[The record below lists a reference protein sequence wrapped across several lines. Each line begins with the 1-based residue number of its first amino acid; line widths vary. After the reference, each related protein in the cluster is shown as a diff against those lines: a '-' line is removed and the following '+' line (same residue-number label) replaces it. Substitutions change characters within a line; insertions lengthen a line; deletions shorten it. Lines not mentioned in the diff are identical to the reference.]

1 MLRCQNTS
9 EKATR
14 PRPSQKESAQLLRLS
29 GEPSGRRV
37 AYNIVTGTSLI
48 FALTARHFPSPY
60 PSSSQSPLCHS
71 TIFLASCPSAP
82 PSVANFESSRL
93 FAGHKHTLYTNSSSS
108 RQYEPRDYSEL
119 IIKDRQGVVQSTTI
133 CNLKY
138 S

>member
-60 PSSSQSPLCHS
+60 PSSSQSL
-71 TIFLASCPSAP
+71 
-82 PSVANFESSRL
+82 SVTLLFFWPAARQLHLQLPTSSRVAFL
-93 FAGHKHTLYTNSSSS
+93 LAINIPCTLTAAAAGSMS
-108 RQYEPRDYSEL
+108 RE
-119 IIKDRQGVVQSTTI
+119 ITV
-133 CNLKY
+133 N
-138 S
+138 

>member
-9 EKATR
+9 EKAPR
-14 PRPSQKESAQLLRLS
+14 PRTSQKESAQLLRLS

-48 FALTARHFPSPY
+48 FALTARHFPSV
-60 PSSSQSPLCHS
+60 SLSPLCHS

-119 IIKDRQGVVQSTTI
+119 IIRDRQGVVQSTTI

>member
-1 MLRCQNTS
+1 MCCAVKTQAKKRLDYERA
-9 EKATR
+9 KK
-14 PRPSQKESAQLLRLS
+14 KESAQLLRLS

-48 FALTARHFPSPY
+48 FALTARHFPSPSLSLY
-60 PSSSQSPLCHS
+60 YFFGQLPVSSTFS
-71 TIFLASCPSAP
+71 
-82 PSVANFESSRL
+82 ANFESSRL

>member
-60 PSSSQSPLCHS
+60 PSSSLSPRCHS

-82 PSVANFESSRL
+82 PLVANFESSRL

-119 IIKDRQGVVQSTTI
+119 IIRDCQGVVQSTTI

>member
-82 PSVANFESSRL
+82 PLVANFESSRL
-93 FAGHKHTLYTNSSSS
+93 FAGHKHTLYTNSS

-119 IIKDRQGVVQSTTI
+119 IIRDRQGVVQSTTI